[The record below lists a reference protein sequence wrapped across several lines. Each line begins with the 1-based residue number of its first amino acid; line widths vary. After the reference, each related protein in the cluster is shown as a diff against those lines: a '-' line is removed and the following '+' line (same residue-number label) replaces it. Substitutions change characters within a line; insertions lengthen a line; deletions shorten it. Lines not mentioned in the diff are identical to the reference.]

1 MNAKSNIAAL
11 GEKTPIA
18 IHMRNAQGGQPANL
32 DELSLQL
39 RTQISELDALI
50 KKKQEALSGLP
61 DNLAEDINNRAK
73 QIEGIASDIEQIKN
87 DLVNQAKNL
96 RQDEQNDI
104 AAILIR
110 NKDAVDQAAIMH
122 ARSKAVSDSVTFE
135 GIKTRNI
142 ITLAGISNKVGN
154 AADAKD
160 IISRTAAYRPL
171 NIIDLINWIPADS
184 EKAVYLRETTAN
196 FLAGI
201 IPEAEDK
208 PESELQLG
216 MLELSVGTIAHFV
229 RVSKQ
234 ALKNMSQLAVY
245 IETRLAYGVR
255 LKLEYYVVNGHTPPQ
270 GQQKIFSGLLEPL
283 NFTTVAI
290 HITDT
295 AIDVLNKAKYKA
307 AATYIQPDC
316 IILNPEDWGRIERI
330 KGTDGHYVFGAPG
343 AAVQPVIWGVPVVF
357 SATMPVGKFWCGP
370 LNMAYEGYLDSD
382 VTIIVSTED
391 ANNVTKNLV
400 TILAEMD
407 GSGAVVLPDACVS
420 GNLPAIGNAP
430 NAPVVTTNT
439 DAKLEGTAVEGSVV
453 TVSVDGVPLGV
464 QLVGQSGQF
473 SFAPNPVDEGVQ
485 ASVTATLAG
494 LTSSGTVVVGPTP

>member
-1 MNAKSNIAAL
+1 MNAKLNHGAAAL
-11 GEKTPIA
+11 A
-18 IHMRNAQGGQPANL
+18 IQMRNAQGGQPANL
-32 DELSLQL
+32 DELSVQL

-50 KKKQEALSGLP
+50 KKKQDALKDIP
-61 DNLAEDINNRAK
+61 DNFVEEFNNRAT
-73 QIEGIASDIEQIKN
+73 QLAGVVSDIEQIKN

-96 RQDEQNDI
+96 RQEDQEDI

-110 NKDAVDQAAIMH
+110 NKDAVDQASIMY
-122 ARSKAVSDSVTFE
+122 ARSKSVSDSVTFE

-160 IISRTAAYRPL
+160 ITGRTAAYRPL

-184 EKAVYLRETTAN
+184 ETAYYLRETTAN

-201 IPEAEDK
+201 IPEAQDK

-216 MLELSVGTIAHFV
+216 MLQLSVGTIAHFV

-234 ALKNMSQLAVY
+234 ALKNMAQLAVY

-255 LKLEYYVVNGHTPPQ
+255 LKLEYYVVNGHTPAQ

-283 NFTTVAI
+283 NYTTVDV
-290 HITDT
+290 HLSDT

-307 AATYIQPDC
+307 AATYVQPDC

-343 AAVQPVIWGVPVVF
+343 AAVQPVIWGVPVIF

-370 LNMAYEGYLDSD
+370 LSMAYEGYLDSD
-382 VTIIVSTED
+382 VTIVVSTED
-391 ANNVTKNLV
+391 GNNVTKNLV

-407 GSGAVVLPDACVS
+407 GSGAVVLPDACVA
-420 GNLPAIGNAP
+420 GQLPAIGNAP

-439 DAKLEGTAVEGSVV
+439 AAKLEGTAVEGSVV
-453 TVSVDGVPLGV
+453 TVAVDGVPLGV

-473 SFAPNPVDEGVQ
+473 TFEPNPVDQGDQ
-485 ASVTATLAG
+485 ALVTATLAG
-494 LTSSGTVVVGPTP
+494 LTSSGTVVVGPAP

>member
-1 MNAKSNIAAL
+1 MNAKLNHGAAAV
-11 GEKTPIA
+11 A
-18 IHMRNAQGGQPANL
+18 IQMRNAQSSQPANL

-50 KKKQEALSGLP
+50 KKKEKALENVP
-61 DNLAEDINNRAK
+61 NDLATDLANRAK
-73 QIEGIASDIEQIKN
+73 QIEGIASDIEKIKI

-96 RQDEQNDI
+96 RQEDQEDI

-110 NKDAVDQAAIMH
+110 NKDAVDQASIMYS
-122 ARSKAVSDSVTFE
+122 RSKSVSDSVTFE

-160 IISRTAAYRPL
+160 ITGRTAAYRPL

-184 EKAVYLRETTAN
+184 ETAYYLRETTAN

-201 IPEAEDK
+201 IPEAENK

-216 MLELSVGTIAHFV
+216 MLQLSVGTIAHFV

-255 LKLEYYVVNGHTPPQ
+255 LKLEYYVVNGHTPAQ

-283 NFTTVAI
+283 NYTTVDV
-290 HITDT
+290 HHSDT

-343 AAVQPVIWGVPVVF
+343 AAVQPVIWGVPVIF
-357 SATMPVGKFWCGP
+357 SATMPVGKYWCGP
-370 LNMAYEGYLDSD
+370 LSMAYEGYLDSD
-382 VTIIVSTED
+382 VTIVVSTED
-391 ANNVTKNLV
+391 GNNVTKNLV

-407 GSGAVVLPDACVS
+407 GSGAVVLPDACVA
-420 GNLPAIGNAP
+420 GQLPAIGNAP

-439 DAKLEGTAVEGSVV
+439 DAKLEGTATEGSVV
-453 TVSVDGVPLGV
+453 TVTVDGVAVGV

-473 SFAPNPVDEGVQ
+473 NFAPNPVDEGDQ
-485 ASVTATLAG
+485 ALVTATLAG
-494 LTSSGTVVVGPTP
+494 LTSSGTVVVGPAP

>member
-1 MNAKSNIAAL
+1 MNAKLKHGAAAV
-11 GEKTPIA
+11 A
-18 IHMRNAQGGQPANL
+18 IQMRNAQGGQPANL

-50 KKKQEALSGLP
+50 KKKEKALENVP
-61 DNLAEDINNRAK
+61 DDLATDLANRAK

-96 RQDEQNDI
+96 RQEDQEDI

-110 NKDAVDQAAIMH
+110 NKDAVDQASIMY
-122 ARSKAVSDSVTFE
+122 ARSKSVSDSVTFE

-160 IISRTAAYRPL
+160 ITGRTSVYRPL

-184 EKAVYLRETTAN
+184 ETAYYLRETTAN

-201 IPEAEDK
+201 IPEAENK
-208 PESELQLG
+208 PESDLQLG
-216 MLELSVGTIAHFV
+216 MLQLSVGTIAHFV

-234 ALKNMSQLAVY
+234 ALKNMAQLAVY

-255 LKLEYYVVNGHTPPQ
+255 LKLEYYVVNGHTPAQ

-283 NFTTVAI
+283 NYTTVDV
-290 HITDT
+290 HLSDT

-307 AATYIQPDC
+307 AATYVQPDC

-357 SATMPVGKFWCGP
+357 SATMPVGKYWCGP
-370 LNMAYEGYLDSD
+370 LSMAYEGYLDSD
-382 VTIIVSTED
+382 VTIVVSTED

-407 GSGAVVLPDACVS
+407 GSGAVVLPDACVA
-420 GNLPAIGNAP
+420 GELPAIGNAP

-439 DAKLEGTAVEGSVV
+439 AAKLEGTAAQGSVV
-453 TVSVDGVPLGV
+453 TVTSNGVAVGV

-473 SFAPNPVDEGVQ
+473 SFAPNPVEEGDQ
-485 ASVTATLAG
+485 ALVTTTLAG
-494 LTSSGTVVVGPTP
+494 LTSSGTVVVGPAA

>member
-1 MNAKSNIAAL
+1 MNAKLNTAVLGPAL
-11 GEKTPIA
+11 A
-18 IHMRNAQGGQPANL
+18 IHMRNAQGNQPANL

-50 KKKQEALSGLP
+50 KKKEKALENVP
-61 DNLAEDINNRAK
+61 EDLATDLANRAK
-73 QIEGIASDIEQIKN
+73 QIEGIASDIQQIKN

-96 RQDEQNDI
+96 RQEDQEDI

-110 NKDAVDQAAIMH
+110 NKDAVDQASIMYS
-122 ARSKAVSDSVTFE
+122 RSKSVSDSVTFE

-160 IISRTAAYRPL
+160 ITGRTAAYRPL

-184 EKAVYLRETTAN
+184 ETAYYLRETTAN

-216 MLELSVGTIAHFV
+216 MLQLSVGTIAHFV

-255 LKLEYYVVNGHTPPQ
+255 LKLEYYVVNGHTPAQ

-283 NFTTVAI
+283 NYTTVDV
-290 HITDT
+290 HLSDT

-307 AATYIQPDC
+307 ASTYVQPDC

-343 AAVQPVIWGVPVVF
+343 AAVQPVIWGVPVIF
-357 SATMPVGKFWCGP
+357 SATMPIGKFWCGP
-370 LNMAYEGYLDSD
+370 LSMAYEGYLDSD
-382 VTIIVSTED
+382 VTIVVSTED
-391 ANNVTKNLV
+391 GNNVTKNLV

-407 GSGAVVLPDACVS
+407 GSGAVVLPDACVA
-420 GNLPAIGNAP
+420 GQLPAIGNAP

-439 DAKLEGTAVEGSVV
+439 AAKLEGTAVVGSVV
-453 TVSVDGVPLGV
+453 TVAVDGVPLGV
-464 QLVGQSGQF
+464 QLVGGSGQY
-473 SFAPNPVDEGVQ
+473 SFAPNPVDEGDQ
-485 ASVTATLAG
+485 ALVTTTLAG
-494 LTSSGTVVVGPTP
+494 LTSTGTVVVGPEGS

>member
-1 MNAKSNIAAL
+1 MNAKLNHGAAAV
-11 GEKTPIA
+11 A
-18 IHMRNAQGGQPANL
+18 IQMRNAQGGQPANL
-32 DELSLQL
+32 DELSVQL

-50 KKKQEALSGLP
+50 KKKQDALKDVP
-61 DNLAEDINNRAK
+61 DNLAEEINNRAK

-96 RQDEQNDI
+96 RQEDQEDI

-110 NKDAVDQAAIMH
+110 NKDAVDQASIMY
-122 ARSKAVSDSVTFE
+122 ARSKSVSDSVTFE

-160 IISRTAAYRPL
+160 ITGRTSVYRPL

-184 EKAVYLRETTAN
+184 ETAYYLRETTAN

-216 MLELSVGTIAHFV
+216 MLQLSVGTIAHFV

-234 ALKNMSQLAVY
+234 ALKNMAQLAVY

-255 LKLEYYVVNGHTPPQ
+255 LKLEYYVVNGHTPAQ

-283 NFTTVAI
+283 NYTTVDV
-290 HITDT
+290 HLSDT

-307 AATYIQPDC
+307 AATYVQPDC

-357 SATMPVGKFWCGP
+357 SATMPIGKFWCGP
-370 LNMAYEGYLDSD
+370 LSMAYEGYLDSD
-382 VTIIVSTED
+382 VTIVVSTED
-391 ANNVTKNLV
+391 GNNVTKNLV

-407 GSGAVVLPDACVS
+407 GSGAVVLPDACVA
-420 GNLPAIGNAP
+420 GQLPAIGNAP
-430 NAPVVTTNT
+430 NAPVITTNT

-453 TVSVDGVPLGV
+453 TVAVDGVPLGV

-473 SFAPNPVDEGVQ
+473 TFEPNPVDQGDQ
-485 ASVTATLAG
+485 ALVTATLAG
-494 LTSSGTVVVGPTP
+494 LTSSGTVVVGPAP

>member
-1 MNAKSNIAAL
+1 MNAKLNHGAAAL
-11 GEKTPIA
+11 A
-18 IHMRNAQGGQPANL
+18 IQMRNAQGGQPANL
-32 DELSLQL
+32 DELSVQL

-50 KKKQEALSGLP
+50 KKKQDALKDIP
-61 DNLAEDINNRAK
+61 DNFVEEFNNRAT
-73 QIEGIASDIEQIKN
+73 QLAGVVSDIEQIKN

-96 RQDEQNDI
+96 RQEDQEDI

-110 NKDAVDQAAIMH
+110 NKDAVDQASIMY
-122 ARSKAVSDSVTFE
+122 ARSKSVSDSVTFE

-160 IISRTAAYRPL
+160 ITGRTSVYRPL

-184 EKAVYLRETTAN
+184 ETAYYLRETTAN

-201 IPEAEDK
+201 IPEAQDK

-216 MLELSVGTIAHFV
+216 MLQLSVGTIAHFV

-234 ALKNMSQLAVY
+234 ALKNMAQLAVY

-255 LKLEYYVVNGHTPPQ
+255 LKLEYYVVNGHTPAQ

-283 NFTTVAI
+283 NYTTVDV
-290 HITDT
+290 HLSDT

-307 AATYIQPDC
+307 AATYVQPDC

-343 AAVQPVIWGVPVVF
+343 AAVQPVIWGVPVIF
-357 SATMPVGKFWCGP
+357 SATMPVGKYWCGP
-370 LNMAYEGYLDSD
+370 LSMAYEGYLDSD
-382 VTIIVSTED
+382 VTIVVSTED
-391 ANNVTKNLV
+391 GNNVTKNLV

-407 GSGAVVLPDACVS
+407 GSGAVVLPDACVA
-420 GNLPAIGNAP
+420 GQLPAIGNAP

-439 DAKLEGTAVEGSVV
+439 AAKLEGTAVEGSVV
-453 TVSVDGVPLGV
+453 TVAVDGVPLGV

-473 SFAPNPVDEGVQ
+473 TFEPNPVDQGDQ
-485 ASVTATLAG
+485 ALVTATLAG
-494 LTSSGTVVVGPTP
+494 LTSSGTVVVGPAP

>member
-1 MNAKSNIAAL
+1 MNAKLNHGAAAV
-11 GEKTPIA
+11 A
-18 IHMRNAQGGQPANL
+18 IQMRNAQGGQPANL

-50 KKKQEALSGLP
+50 KKKEKALENVP
-61 DNLAEDINNRAK
+61 DDLATDLANRAK

-96 RQDEQNDI
+96 RQEDQEDI

-110 NKDAVDQAAIMH
+110 NKDAVDQASIMY
-122 ARSKAVSDSVTFE
+122 ARSKSVSDSVTFE

-142 ITLAGISNKVGN
+142 ITLAGISNKTGN
-154 AADAKD
+154 ASDAKD
-160 IISRTAAYRPL
+160 ITGRTAAYRPL

-184 EKAVYLRETTAN
+184 EKAYYLRETTAN

-201 IPEAEDK
+201 IPESEDK

-255 LKLEYYVVNGHTPPQ
+255 LKLEYYVVNGHTPSQ

-283 NFTTVAI
+283 NYNTVDVYLS
-290 HITDT
+290 DT

-307 AATYIQPDC
+307 AATYVQPDC

-343 AAVQPVIWGVPVVF
+343 AAVQPVIWGVPVIF
-357 SATMPVGKFWCGP
+357 SATMPVGKYWCGP
-370 LNMAYEGYLDSD
+370 LSMAYEGYLDSD
-382 VTIIVSTED
+382 VTIVVSTED
-391 ANNVTKNLV
+391 GNNVTKNLV

-407 GSGAVVLPDACVS
+407 GSGAVVLPDACVA
-420 GNLPAIGNAP
+420 GELPAIGNAP

-439 DAKLEGTAVEGSVV
+439 TAKLEGTAAQGSVV
-453 TVSVDGVPLGV
+453 TVTSNGVAVGV

-473 SFAPNPVDEGVQ
+473 SFAPNPVEEGDQ
-485 ASVTATLAG
+485 ALVTTTLAG
-494 LTSSGTVVVGPTP
+494 LTSSGTVVVGPAA